1 MDNIT
6 IGYTFNPLLKK
17 FDSNSIRLWAGVQN
31 VFTITNYS
39 GLDPEI
45 FNNGI
50 DNLIFP
56 RSRTF
61 LLGVNVKF

>member
-6 IGYTFNPLLKK
+6 LGYTVPNWLEGKASL
-17 FDSNSIRLWAGVQN
+17 RLSAGVQN

-45 FNNGI
+45 TNTGI
-50 DNLIFP
+50 DNTIYP
-56 RSRTF
+56 RPRT
-61 LLGVNVKF
+61 LLFGANVKF